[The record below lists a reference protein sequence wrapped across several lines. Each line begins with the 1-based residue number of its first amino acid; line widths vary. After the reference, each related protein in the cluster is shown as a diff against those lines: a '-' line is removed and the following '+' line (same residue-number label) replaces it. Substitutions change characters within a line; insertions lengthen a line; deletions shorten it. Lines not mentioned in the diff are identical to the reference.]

1 MVIKCDLYYLV
12 KDINLT
18 LEGNKQIKWTLVY
31 SDCLHTFN
39 KFQNS
44 QTYVSILYFHSHI
57 SSNGQLCP
65 HDKYV
70 GLIMIIC
77 YLCHEAAPFDL
88 YVKNSI
94 VFLVHL

>member
-1 MVIKCDLYYLV
+1 MIKCDLYYLV

-18 LEGNKQIKWTLVY
+18 LEGNKSNGHYFILIAYMLLINFKIDL
-31 SDCLHTFN
+31 
-39 KFQNS
+39 
-44 QTYVSILYFHSHI
+44 VSILYFHSHI

-77 YLCHEAAPFDL
+77 YLCHEAAPFDP